1 MSKRFCYL
9 LAALAFV
16 GGFLISDLGRNY
28 LFAQEAKKPTWS
40 HGLLL
45 RVRKADEPDF
55 NKDTKKIGVE
65 VFADENNGNLIYI
78 SETGDIAVV
87 KK

>member
-1 MSKRFCYL
+1 MSKRFTYL
-9 LAALAFV
+9 LASAAFL
-16 GGFLISDLGRNY
+16 GGFVVSEFREYAN
-28 LFAQEAKKPTWS
+28 AQDAGKKPSWQ
-40 HGLLL
+40 HGLML

-65 VFADENNGNLIYI
+65 VFVDENNGNLIYV
-78 SETGDIAVV
+78 SETGDISVV